1 MRISNDMNLFSTQSG
16 TKLIFGKQASEQGT
30 FFCNTPLP
38 APSLRWDGYL
48 IVRLLLLSAH

>member
-30 FFCNTPLP
+30 FCSNI
-38 APSLRWDGYL
+38 PSLRWDGYL
-48 IVRLLLLSAH
+48 IVRLLLLNAH